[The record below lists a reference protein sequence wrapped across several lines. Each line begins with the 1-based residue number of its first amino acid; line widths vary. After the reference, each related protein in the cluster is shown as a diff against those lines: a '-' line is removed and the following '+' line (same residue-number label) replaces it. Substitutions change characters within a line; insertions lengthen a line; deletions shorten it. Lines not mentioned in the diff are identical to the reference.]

1 MAVRWGFTVL
11 KVLRKLEA
19 VGDSK
24 AHGIINVTPISCSL
38 ESPLSWI
45 IRVTR
50 GCADA
55 RHACP
60 GARLWFQGSFWPDV
74 PASIHIL

>member
-1 MAVRWGFTVL
+1 MAVRWDFTIL
-11 KVLRKLEA
+11 KVLRKFET

-24 AHGIINVTPISCSL
+24 AQGTINVAPISCSL
-38 ESPLSWI
+38 ESPLSWTLKES
-45 IRVTR
+45 VTL

-60 GARLWFQGSFWPDV
+60 GARLLL
-74 PASIHIL
+74 A